1 MSQRGA
7 SKGVGWAS
15 RRREERR
22 RRTFD
27 GRSEVY
33 DAQKSRV
40 SSAYAYGFI
49 VVYAITCAS
58 RFTRWL
64 AVLDGIM

>member
-1 MSQRGA
+1 MSQRLERCR
-7 SKGVGWAS
+7 VGIATP
-15 RRREERR
+15 RG
-22 RRTFD
+22 D
-27 GRSEVY
+27 AGRSTVVRRCTTARE
-33 DAQKSRV
+33 SRV

-64 AVLDGIM
+64 AALDGIM